1 MELARVVG
9 QVVATVKQPGLRSM
23 KLLLV
28 VPVPPDS
35 PPDSP
40 ADPRVGSGA
49 DRQELDNHYVD
60 THYVDNHYVA
70 VDYAGAGTGEVV
82 LVARGSAARVDA
94 ETSHIPTDAAVVAIV
109 DSIVLDARTT
119 FRKSG

>member
-49 DRQELDNHYVD
+49 DRQELDN
-60 THYVDNHYVA
+60 HYVDNHYVA